1 MNRSGFIFAKSG
13 SRQTAFPSFFFSAV
27 LVYLLFCTGIIAQA
41 IPRLDG
47 KTYRILQIDSYTSGD
62 PFSRNLSKGI
72 KKTLNQKDIMT
83 HYEGYE
89 LGIRY
94 RLENSPSPEDIKAI
108 RTKLKNTSYDLSH
121 WSLRRELPGKRNC
134 KAIRKCLRKI
144 SFF

>member
-1 MNRSGFIFAKSG
+1 M
-13 SRQTAFPSFFFSAV
+13 
-27 LVYLLFCTGIIAQA
+27 AQA

-62 PFSRNLSKGI
+62 PFSSNLSKGI

-108 RTKLKNTSYDLSH
+108 RTKLKNTSYDL
-121 WSLRRELPGKRNC
+121 LILNDNAAADLFLDGRIPQPGERR
-134 KAIRKCLRKI
+134 
-144 SFF
+144 S